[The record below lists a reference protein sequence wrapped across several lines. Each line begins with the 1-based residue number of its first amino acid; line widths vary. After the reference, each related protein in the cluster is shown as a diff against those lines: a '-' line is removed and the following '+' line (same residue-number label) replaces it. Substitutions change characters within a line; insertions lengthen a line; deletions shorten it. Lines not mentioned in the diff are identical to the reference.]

1 MSPARRGA
9 GDPKEWLRRARSNL
23 ARAEADRG
31 LPEVLFED
39 LCFDAQQAAEKAI
52 KAVLVHRGVQFPKTH
67 AIAGLLTL
75 AARSGLVVPSEVQDA
90 TDLTSYAVET
100 RYPGEWEDVSEE
112 EYRHAIELADRVLR
126 WAQGLIES
134 PS

>member
-1 MSPARRGA
+1 MPPARRDP

-23 ARAEADRG
+23 ARARADRG
-31 LPEVLFED
+31 LPDVLYED
-39 LCFDAQQAAEKAI
+39 LCFDAQQVAEKAI
-52 KAVLVHRGVQFPKTH
+52 KAVLVHRRVRFPKTH
-67 AIAGLLTL
+67 AISDLLTL
-75 AARSGLVVPSEVQDA
+75 AAGSGLVVPAEAREASF
-90 TDLTSYAVET
+90 LSSYAVET

-112 EYRHAIELADRVLR
+112 EYCHAIDLAGRVLR